1 MEQNFHDYF
10 LRNCS
15 EQVSSSSV
23 SGSESDPGFYTYD
36 DGREADDEQSDW
48 YQENGPTW
56 GVPGNPWWE
65 RDGPQRQFRFRAAG
79 AVGAAVE
86 ELEADDTDQDDAAGE
101 EKKFQQLL
109 KGSWQHL
116 SDEAK
121 DAYRL
126 RMQKLRDRIVT
137 QYPERKKIFLVRV
150 TSFPF
155 SPFF

>member
-1 MEQNFHDYF
+1 MLIHVCVMPIY
-10 LRNCS
+10 R

-48 YQENGPTW
+48 YQESGPTW
-56 GVPGNPWWE
+56 GVPGNSKPWWE
-65 RDGPQRQFRFRAAG
+65 KEGAQSHFRFRPNG
-79 AVGAAVE
+79 AIGGME
-86 ELEADDTDQDDAAGE
+86 ELEADDTDQEDMIGD

-126 RMQKLRDRIVT
+126 RMQKLRDRIV
-137 QYPERKKIFLVRV
+137 RR
-150 TSFPF
+150 SFQQEIL
-155 SPFF
+155 